1 MNERR
6 KRRETFAAGQTG
18 VTLLAHSQHRPLPK
32 SANTAPSF
40 YPAFVLAMIF
50 LLALPK
56 GGIAVGGL
64 PVTFGY
70 VLLGALAPF
79 SVLSALRNGGPAP
92 AAIANFLFGYVPI
105 SALAMLKLLSNGSS
119 YGLAIYAVT
128 LVILPALMLLIHAPV
143 LERLS
148 ERQIGEPVKW
158 CLRFVVF
165 WGLLN
170 FVLFAVSKR
179 FIEIPYLTIN
189 PLDLGDI
196 YSKNNRRGIL
206 MKLVSTYNNGNIY
219 GVCMVMLLPVYWYFE
234 RSRTWLCLFVL
245 AIILSLSRTVWAGL
259 IVVTFGMILSGQL
272 RISRPAVWFSFGSAL
287 LMVVA
292 LLPLMGWTS
301 DRVVDTNL
309 GGRMA
314 QWNDVVLSA
323 FGQAEVRISEVLYAG
338 LLQSF
343 GIIGTLLAL
352 GALAFP
358 VVYAMM
364 NWQLFTPLRRAA
376 VVGVGSYLLM
386 AASDA
391 AFIYPPTIAILLAL
405 CALAYR
411 RGDRSA
417 SGTASRH
424 IAGPRPLGPITLA
437 EAAARLR

>member
-1 MNERR
+1 MNKRR
-6 KRRETFAAGQTG
+6 KRCNETFAAGQSG
-18 VTLLAHSQHRPLPK
+18 VTLPAQRQHLPDPRPVERPG
-32 SANTAPSF
+32 F
-40 YPAFVLAMIF
+40 YPVFVLALIF

-56 GGIAVGGL
+56 GGVAIAGL

-70 VLLGALAPF
+70 IMLGALAPF
-79 SVLSALRNGGPAP
+79 SLLSALRHGGPAP
-92 AAIANFLFGYVPI
+92 AAIANFLFGFVPI
-105 SALAMLKLLSNGSS
+105 SALAMLKLLSSGSS

-128 LVILPALMLLIHAPV
+128 LVILPVLLLLIHAPL

-148 ERQIGEPVKW
+148 ETQIGEPVKW
-158 CLRFVVF
+158 CLRFVVL

-179 FIEIPYLTIN
+179 LIEIPYLTVN

-196 YSKNNRRGIL
+196 YAKNNRRGVL

-219 GVCMVMLLPVYWYFE
+219 GICMVMLLPIYWHFE
-234 RSRTWLCLFVL
+234 RSRTWLCLFIV
-245 AIILSLSRTVWAGL
+245 AVILSLSRTVWAGL
-259 IVVTFGMILSGQL
+259 IVVLFGMTLSGQL
-272 RISRPAVWFSFGSAL
+272 RISRPMVWFSLGSAL

-301 DRVVDTNL
+301 ERVVDVKL

-314 QWNDVVLSA
+314 QWDDVVLSA
-323 FGQAEVRISEVLYAG
+323 FGQPEVRISEVLYAG

-343 GIIGTLLAL
+343 GIIGTLLAV

-358 VVYAMM
+358 VIYGVLH
-364 NWQLFTPLRRAA
+364 WQHFTPLRRAA

-405 CALAYR
+405 CALVYR
-411 RGDRSA
+411 RGNRASA
-417 SGTASRH
+417 GVAETQPAMQM
-424 IAGPRPLGPITLA
+424 PFGPISLA
-437 EAAARLR
+437 QAAARVR